1 MNGEFKRGEI
11 YWARMDGGWGSEE
24 AAKRP
29 VVVVSSDRGNETC
42 PTVMCAFTT
51 TKFKYGVINVE
62 IDATGVRSWIMCNQ
76 LRTLDKSRLIEYIS
90 VLNEKEIAALDNSLR
105 IALDLNY
112 EEDSAEIEKLESEVK
127 KLNAQ
132 IAKLEK
138 EKADIAVENQI
149 KNDMYPKLY
158 EKVLNELV
166 AAKAAADFDK
176 LFAAAKP
183 EPVVEP
189 PKAEEE
195 PVVKAK
201 VEINTCTAE
210 ELSRIG
216 CNMRMVNNIIARR
229 PYKSVDDLR
238 SVPWV
243 TNVGFQILKTKVTCV
258 PVVEEKPAPTF
269 KMKPAPNVEKA
280 TEPSPAKSKVNVNT
294 AHWTEIKE
302 VAGICESA
310 AKAITGYRDKNG
322 PYKKI
327 EDLCV
332 LSPRFGKRSLL
343 KYRDKL
349 EV

>member
-29 VVVVSSDRGNETC
+29 VVIISSDRGNATC
-42 PTVMCAFTT
+42 PTVMCAFFTS
-51 TKFKYGVINVE
+51 KFKYGVINVE
-62 IDATGVRSWIMCNQ
+62 TYATGMQNWIMCNQ
-76 LRTLDKSRLIEYIS
+76 VRSLDKSRLIEYIN

-112 EEDSAEIEKLESEVK
+112 YEDDDGETEELKANIEKLE
-127 KLNAQ
+127 AR
-132 IAKLEK
+132 IAELEK
-138 EKADIAVENQI
+138 EKAETAVENQV
-149 KNDMYPKLY
+149 KNDMWPKLY

-166 AAKAAADFDK
+166 AAKASADFDR

-183 EPVVEP
+183 EPVAEP

-210 ELSRIG
+210 ELSKIG
-216 CNMRMVNNIIARR
+216 CNLRVANNIISHR
-229 PYKSVDDLR
+229 PYTSVDDLR

-243 TNVGFQILKTKVTCV
+243 TNVGFQILKAKVTCV
-258 PVVEEKPAPTF
+258 PVVEEKPTF
-269 KMKPAPNVEKA
+269 KMKPAPNVEKK
-280 TEPSPAKSKVNVNT
+280 PAKANVNT
-294 AHWTEIKE
+294 ATPAELLEI
-302 VAGICESA
+302 AGINTTVGA
-310 AKAITGYRDKNG
+310 FIRAYRNKNG
-322 PYKKI
+322 PFKTL
-327 EDLCV
+327 EDLLNVSRC
-332 LSPRFGKRSLL
+332 GKRWLA